1 MGEVRKWVNKG
12 VGDKRT
18 KINEEKKI
26 IIFADD
32 RLLLWKGGANAVTDS
47 VDGLKPAGSQV
58 LALDLQFAN
67 SALNWTLSLMSP
79 PNIFTA
85 AF

>member
-32 RLLLWKGGANAVTDS
+32 RLLLWKGGVNAFTDS
-47 VDGLKPAGSQV
+47 VDGLKSAGSQV

>member
-26 IIFADD
+26 MFVQMTDFSCGKEEPMQLQI
-32 RLLLWKGGANAVTDS
+32 LWMA
-47 VDGLKPAGSQV
+47 
-58 LALDLQFAN
+58 
-67 SALNWTLSLMSP
+67 
-79 PNIFTA
+79 
-85 AF
+85 